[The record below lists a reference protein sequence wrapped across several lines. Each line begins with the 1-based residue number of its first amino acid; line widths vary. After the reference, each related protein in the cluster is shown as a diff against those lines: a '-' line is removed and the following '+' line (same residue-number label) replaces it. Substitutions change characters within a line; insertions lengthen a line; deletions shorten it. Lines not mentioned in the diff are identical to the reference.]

1 MMQFNDM
8 LEDELTIEFN
18 LIKHKGKESKMKKGT
33 FILLLVVSVI
43 SGLIGGIASKFI
55 FDGKSAI
62 AQEEIS
68 IQAQDFRLISKD
80 GKVRAALSISPDTN
94 EPFLIINGKDEKY
107 RLMLNLDRDS
117 PQIILRDDKAQTRL
131 VIGTTEVTNRIKG
144 TIERRPESSL
154 VMFNKDGK
162 LIWSAP

>member
-1 MMQFNDM
+1 
-8 LEDELTIEFN
+8 
-18 LIKHKGKESKMKKGT
+18 MKKGT
-33 FILLLVVSVI
+33 LALLLVVSII

-62 AQEEIS
+62 AQEETS
-68 IQAQDFRLISKD
+68 IQAQDFRLVSKD
-80 GKVRAALSISPDTN
+80 GKVKAALSISPDTGD
-94 EPFLIINGKDEKY
+94 PFLIINGKDEKY

-131 VIGTTEVTNRIKG
+131 VIGTTEITNRLKG

>member
-1 MMQFNDM
+1 
-8 LEDELTIEFN
+8 
-18 LIKHKGKESKMKKGT
+18 MKKGT
-33 FILLLVVSVI
+33 LALLLVVSII
-43 SGLIGGIASKFI
+43 SGLVGGITSKFI

-62 AQEEIS
+62 AQEETS
-68 IQAQDFRLISKD
+68 IQAQDFRLVSKD
-80 GKVRAALSISPDTN
+80 GKVKAALSISPDTG

-131 VIGTTEVTNRIKG
+131 VIGTTEITNRLKG

>member
-1 MMQFNDM
+1 
-8 LEDELTIEFN
+8 
-18 LIKHKGKESKMKKGT
+18 MKKGT
-33 FILLLVVSVI
+33 LALLLVVSII
-43 SGLIGGIASKFI
+43 SGLVGGITSKFI

-68 IQAQDFRLISKD
+68 IQAQDFRLVSKD
-80 GKVRAALSISPDTN
+80 GKVKAALSVSPDTG

-131 VIGTTEVTNRIKG
+131 VIGTTEITNRLKG

>member
-1 MMQFNDM
+1 
-8 LEDELTIEFN
+8 
-18 LIKHKGKESKMKKGT
+18 MKRGT
-33 FILLLVVSVI
+33 FILLLIISII
-43 SGLIGGIASKFI
+43 SGLIGGIVSKFI

-68 IQAQDFRLISKD
+68 IQAQDFRLVSKD
-80 GKVRAALSISPDTN
+80 GKVKAALSISPDTG
-94 EPFLIINGKDEKY
+94 EPFLIINGKDGKY
-107 RLMLNLDRDS
+107 RLMLNLDHDS

-131 VIGTTEVTNRIKG
+131 VIGTTEITNRIKG

-154 VMFNKDGK
+154 IMFNKDGK

>member
-1 MMQFNDM
+1 
-8 LEDELTIEFN
+8 
-18 LIKHKGKESKMKKGT
+18 MKKEV
-33 FILLLVVSVI
+33 FVLLIAVSII
-43 SGLIGGIASKFI
+43 SGLIGSIASKFI
-55 FDGKSAI
+55 FDANSAI

-68 IQAQDFRLISKD
+68 IQAQDFRLVSKD
-80 GKVRAALSISPDTN
+80 GKVKAALSISPDTG

-131 VIGTTEVTNRIKG
+131 VVGTTEITNRLKG
-144 TIERRPESSL
+144 TIERRPESSI